1 MTICGTTYK
10 ACPQNEFTKINWFYN
25 GCSPSSASQ
34 IVLSSCSYNRLMPD
48 KPTRETPRG
57 EQPVGWGEGGGE
69 NYLMINWFKMFMNKS
84 LWLDRLTDI
93 WRDFTTSLWPIFSP
107 TSYSRTGS
115 FGTQL
120 LAGAKCIHS
129 SYKQFYICAKNLL
142 NFNLDRSWHWELN
155 PRRRTPF
162 PNGEAISLG
171 C

>member
-1 MTICGTTYK
+1 
-10 ACPQNEFTKINWFYN
+10 
-25 GCSPSSASQ
+25 
-34 IVLSSCSYNRLMPD
+34 MPD

-129 SYKQFYICAKNLL
+129 SYEQFYICAKNLL

-171 C
+171 WRFLGWFYWNVTLLCLQSFNNKKRYKTDNMCSQNQITSSV